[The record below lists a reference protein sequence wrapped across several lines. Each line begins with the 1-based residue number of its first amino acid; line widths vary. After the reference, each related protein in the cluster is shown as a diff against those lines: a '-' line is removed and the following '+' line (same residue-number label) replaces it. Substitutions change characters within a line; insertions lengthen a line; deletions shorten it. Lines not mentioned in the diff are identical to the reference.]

1 MTKVT
6 IAIPFYSGLDYL
18 RGALDSLLRQTSD
31 DWRAVVVDDAG
42 PDPEAHE
49 LVAGLGDERVQYMRH
64 DVNLGLAGNWNSC
77 LRNAETDYVTLF
89 HADDELEPEYV
100 ELVLEGHER
109 HPDAVAVYTRARVI
123 GESGRRL
130 VSLPDT
136 VKRFTVP
143 RQKGDAILLEGDD
156 GLASLLWGQH
166 VFCPSVS
173 YKRALVGPEPFDRRW
188 RQVLDLDLLARLLLS
203 GQHLIGLRTVGYRWR
218 RHPSS
223 QTAQLTKELIRFRE
237 EFAVYDEIG
246 AKARAADWRR
256 TTRVAEQ
263 KRILRAHVLYRA
275 GAGLL
280 RGNLATTSACVRLLR
295 HHGDADA

>member
-18 RGALDSLLRQTSD
+18 RAAIDSLLQQTCS
-31 DWRAVVVDDAG
+31 DWRAIVADDAG
-42 PDPEAHE
+42 PDPEARE
-49 LVAGLGDERVQYMRH
+49 LVDGYGDRRIRYVRN

-77 LRNAETDYVTLF
+77 LRAAESDYVTLF

-100 ELVLEGHER
+100 DLVLEGHAR
-109 HPDAVAVYTRARVI
+109 HPDSVAVYTRARVI
-123 GESGRRL
+123 GESGRRIF
-130 VSLPDT
+130 SLPDT

-143 RQKGDAILLEGDD
+143 RQRGDAIILEGDD

-166 VFCPSVS
+166 VFCPSIS
-173 YKRALVGPEPFDRRW
+173 YKRSLVGPEPFDRRW

-203 GQHLIGLRTVGYRWR
+203 GQHLVGLRAVGYRCR

-223 QTAQLTKELIRFRE
+223 QTAQLTKEMIRFHE
-237 EFAVYDEIG
+237 EFAVYEEIG

-256 TTRVAEQ
+256 TARVAEQ
-263 KRILRAHVLYRA
+263 GRILRAHLLYRA

-280 RGNLATTSACVRLLR
+280 HGNLATTRACVRLLR
-295 HHGDADA
+295 HHEDQQP